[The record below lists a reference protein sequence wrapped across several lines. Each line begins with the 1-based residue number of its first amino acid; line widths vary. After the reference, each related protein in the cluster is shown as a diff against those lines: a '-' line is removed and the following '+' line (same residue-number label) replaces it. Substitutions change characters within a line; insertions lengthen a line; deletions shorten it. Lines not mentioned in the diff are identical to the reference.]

1 VCPSFHKPGL
11 AAAAADWPW
20 SSTAAHLAGS
30 GAPYVDVEP
39 ALARIDD
46 FAAFFT
52 EKPDDAARW
61 STLLKAEQVG
71 RPVGAKAWIA
81 DLEKQHGRA
90 LSPAKRG
97 PKPRLAPSPE
107 DNGDL
112 FGN

>member
-1 VCPSFHKPGL
+1 M
-11 AAAAADWPW
+11 AD
-20 SSTAAHLAGS
+20 
-30 GAPYVDVEP
+30 E
-39 ALARIDD
+39 
-46 FAAFFT
+46 
-52 EKPDDAARW
+52 PDDAARW